1 MNLDLILHSN
11 RLHTYYSPILDFFFA
26 PILDK
31 VIAKRIIVRKHGLKS
46 STTYVQ
52 PLTH

>member
-1 MNLDLILHSN
+1 MNLDLILRSN
-11 RLHTYYSPILDFFFA
+11 RLHTYYSPILDFFA

-31 VIAKRIIVRKHGLKS
+31 VIAKRIIVRKHEFKS